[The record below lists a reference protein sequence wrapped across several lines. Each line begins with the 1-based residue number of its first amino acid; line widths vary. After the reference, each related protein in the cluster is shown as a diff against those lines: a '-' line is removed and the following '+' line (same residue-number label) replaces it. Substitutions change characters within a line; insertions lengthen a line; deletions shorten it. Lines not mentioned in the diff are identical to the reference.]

1 MTATDILFHS
11 HCGKKCIILEKIA
24 DSSLLRLQIDACL
37 RIKNRFSVN
46 DDLSLIRCLNSRNT
60 AKSHALTTAGCA
72 KKPDGCRAALKF
84 YFQGK
89 IPEIFFNIY
98 ADCHQIHLL
107 VFIPLPDTML
117 INATITKDISTI
129 TTTQNPAV
137 P

>member
-1 MTATDILFHS
+1 MSAADILFHS

-37 RIKNRFSVN
+37 RIKNRYSNN
-46 DDLSLIRCLNSRNT
+46 DELSLNQSLNSRNT
-60 AKSHALTTAGCA
+60 AKRQDHPTSRFT

-89 IPEIFFNIY
+89 IPEFFFDIY

-107 VFIPLPDTML
+107 VFIPLPDT
-117 INATITKDISTI
+117 K
-129 TTTQNPAV
+129 
-137 P
+137 